1 MGWTPECQRLRWF
14 QHTTDEWLAWIEG
27 LPDGGFGRYTKDQWM
42 EWWANMNLEH
52 GPSEGAR
59 DGRMARMMAI
69 NGWNG
74 GTVRGEMIRALAK
87 CFTDNGGDAA
97 AIARACGCSAE
108 SLTVS
113 PPASA
118 DDFANKFLDGTYL
131 PSGPGRFAE
140 LLASLSSTL
149 PP

>member
-1 MGWTPECQRLRWF
+1 MVR
-14 QHTTDEWLAWIEG
+14 QHE
-27 LPDGGFGRYTKDQWM
+27 F
-42 EWWANMNLEH
+42 
-52 GPSEGAR
+52 GAR
-59 DGRMARMMAI
+59 DNAALVHSLTDGGMASMVI
-69 NGWNG
+69 GGWNG
-74 GTVRGEMIRALAK
+74 GTVRGEMIRASAK